1 MTGWEELLST
11 AMVGTARRE
20 FDLGSLDI
28 AQVEIADGA
37 EASLLTAT
45 ALLTGYRRAG
55 WTPATWSREL
65 PAPAEADDRE
75 QASPAALQVLE
86 LLLDRSL
93 QLEGGPDMLIRRWLA
108 ACVAADRC
116 VPVFLVVPLLRFGT
130 ANAGTRDHVRAV
142 TGRRGAWLAGHNPQ
156 WTWAVQGTPD
166 VQRFATAS
174 RAERLTILTAV
185 RKSDPARGRALV
197 EETWPSEQAASRATL
212 LDALATGLGDD
223 DEPFLEQALDDR
235 GATVRAAAA
244 ALLDRLPNSR
254 RARRMAERAAPL
266 LKITRTTLD
275 VELPEQLDQA
285 ARRDG
290 ITDRREPGHGS
301 HVSWLIQLLG
311 ATPLSTWDTDP
322 DHAVRLAPP
331 EVRTGWTKAA
341 LRQRN
346 QAWLAALAR
355 NAPSPELMS
364 ALEPATAT
372 DILAGIRKLDARFG
386 GLLAACP
393 GPWSEMFSVYLV
405 NRLRDANAEHIL
417 ALAGPTLAAE
427 LDPSA
432 LPDTEAWVT
441 YTGTERRS
449 ARRTLL
455 GLVNALSIRRTITQE
470 FAR

>member
-1 MTGWEELLST
+1 MTGWDELLSA

-20 FDLGSLDI
+20 FDLSSLDI
-28 AQVEIADGA
+28 AQVDNTEGA
-37 EASLLTAT
+37 EATLLTAT

-55 WTPATWSREL
+55 WTPTTWTGEL
-65 PAPAEADDRE
+65 PAPADPDDRPE
-75 QASPAALQVLE
+75 ASPAALQVLE
-86 LLLDRSL
+86 LLLDRGL
-93 QLEGGPDMLIRRWLA
+93 QLEGGPDMLIRRWLT
-108 ACVAADRC
+108 ACITADQR
-116 VPVFLVVPLLRFGT
+116 VPAFLVVPLLRFGT
-130 ANAGTRDHVRAV
+130 ANAATRDHVRTV
-142 TGRRGAWLAGHNPQ
+142 TGPRGAWLAAHNPQ
-156 WTWAVQGTPD
+156 WTWATESTLD
-166 VQRFATAS
+166 LERFATAP
-174 RAERLTILTAV
+174 RAERLALLTTV
-185 RKSDPARGRALV
+185 RRSDPARGRALV
-197 EETWPSEQAASRATL
+197 EDTWPGEQAASRAAL

-254 RARRMAERAAPL
+254 RAARMAGRTAAL
-266 LKITRTTLD
+266 IRITKKSLD

-322 DHAVRLAPP
+322 DHAVRRAPP
-331 EVRTGWTKAA
+331 EVRTGWAKAA

-346 QAWLAALAR
+346 QTWLAALAR
-355 NAPSPELMS
+355 HAPAPELMA
-364 ALEPATAT
+364 ALDPETAT
-372 DILAGIRKLDARFG
+372 DILAGIPKLDARFG

-393 GPWSEMFSVYLV
+393 GPWSAMFSVFLI
-405 NRLRDANAEHIL
+405 NRLREGKAEHIL

-427 LDPSA
+427 LDPSV
-432 LPDTEAWVT
+432 LPDVADWLENDD
-441 YTGTERRS
+441 RRS
-449 ARRTLL
+449 ARRTLR
-455 GLVNALSIRRTITQE
+455 GLVNALTIRRTITQE

>member
-1 MTGWEELLST
+1 MTGWDELLSA

-20 FDLGSLDI
+20 FDLGSLDV
-28 AQVEIADGA
+28 AQVETAEGA

-55 WTPATWSREL
+55 WMPATWSGEL
-65 PAPAEADDRE
+65 PAAAETDDRPE
-75 QASPAALQVLE
+75 ATPAALQVLE

-108 ACVAADRC
+108 ACVAADRR
-116 VPVFLVVPLLRFGT
+116 VPAHLVVPLLRFGT
-130 ANAGTRDHVRAV
+130 ANAGIRDHVRAV
-142 TGRRGAWLAGHNPQ
+142 TGRRGAWLAVHNPQ
-156 WTWAVQGTPD
+156 WTWAVRDHPD
-166 VQRFATAS
+166 VDRFATAS
-174 RAERLTILTAV
+174 RSERLAILTYV
-185 RKSDPARGRALV
+185 RQVDPARGRALV
-197 EETWPSEQAASRATL
+197 EDTWPSEQAASRAAL

-223 DEPFLEQALDDR
+223 DESFLEQALDDR

-254 RARRMAERAAPL
+254 RARRMAERTAAFVT
-266 LKITRTTLD
+266 ITKKKVH
-275 VELPEQLDQA
+275 VELPEQLDQS

-290 ITDRREPGHGS
+290 ITDRREPGHGGR
-301 HVSWLIQLLG
+301 VSWLIQLLG
-311 ATPLSTWDTDP
+311 ATPLSTWGADP
-322 DHAVRLAPP
+322 DHAVKLAPP
-331 EVRTGWTKAA
+331 EVRTGWAKAA
-341 LRQRN
+341 LRQRD

-372 DILAGIRKLDARFG
+372 DILAGIPKLDARFG

-393 GPWSEMFSVYLV
+393 GPWSAMFSVYLI
-405 NRLRDANAEHIL
+405 NRLRDGNAEHIL

-441 YTGTERRS
+441 YTGTDRRS